1 LAKAGRRPR
10 NGPTRRV
17 QWTAGLRLSR
27 IPGVLGPPPLTCS
40 VSPLNSM
47 KTIILALLVLGTML
61 VQAEEKLS
69 DEALAKKGSG
79 SAAREAE

>member
-1 LAKAGRRPR
+1 
-10 NGPTRRV
+10 
-17 QWTAGLRLSR
+17 
-27 IPGVLGPPPLTCS
+27 
-40 VSPLNSM
+40 M